1 MVGYARRLTERDAEG
16 RATRFGTTLRS
27 MGVMI
32 DVNWVFGGEFLTP
45 ESYQPGGK
53 WESALFSPENINAY
67 QAVLDVFYADRVA
80 PNPTDNPGWAGEA
93 GSLLDGRLAMDWT
106 GWWAINQLVRSDT
119 SWSFGLAPPPKAVAR
134 KATLFNDPWFMS
146 SKTDNPEAAWEFIKF
161 ATSPEALMKYSEVT
175 GTPPA
180 RCSSFVEGYA
190 PSFAEQLG
198 LPPIV
203 LMESFMGSVEY
214 GVYRHQ
220 AADMGV
226 ELFITPYLLEIVKQE
241 VPLQSGLEEAHRHL
255 NRFLAEQQDFFENRN
270 R

>member
-119 SWSFGLAPPPKAVAR
+119 SWSFGLAP
-134 KATLFNDPWFMS
+134 
-146 SKTDNPEAAWEFIKF
+146 
-161 ATSPEALMKYSEVT
+161 
-175 GTPPA
+175 
-180 RCSSFVEGYA
+180 
-190 PSFAEQLG
+190 
-198 LPPIV
+198 IV

-255 NRFLAEQQDFFENRN
+255 NRFLAEQQEFFENRN